1 MTMMRLAE
9 CMSAVLPR
17 AHDWQ
22 TRLAREW
29 PNVVGTLSERMRLE
43 QVKGTMLVIGVYD
56 SHWISELF
64 LLTPRIIEEIN
75 KFLGSNQVT
84 HLRFVIAKRTSSH
97 KKTEFF
103 ENSEQKPRARMSPRQ
118 EKVLSSIKDRQL
130 HDALEKFFYASV
142 S

>member
-1 MTMMRLAE
+1 MN
-9 CMSAVLPR
+9 AVLPR

-29 PNVVGTLSERMRLE
+29 PNAVGALSERMRLE
-43 QVKGTMLVIGVYD
+43 QVKGTLLVIGVYD

-84 HLRFVIAKRTSSH
+84 QLRFVIAKRTSSH
-97 KKTEFF
+97 KKTKIS

-142 S
+142 R